1 MSKHGNF
8 KETFQEQTVDIEN
21 LEKQKKI
28 SLEPDLNQWP
38 KDICILSSTV
48 LRSTNWAIEGLL

>member
-8 KETFQEQTVDIEN
+8 KETFQEQTVDVQN

-28 SLEPDLNQWP
+28 SLEPDLNQ
-38 KDICILSSTV
+38 
-48 LRSTNWAIEGLL
+48 

>member
-21 LEKQKKI
+21 LEKQKKK
-28 SLEPDLNQWP
+28 LPRTGFEPV
-38 KDICILSSTV
+38 T
-48 LRSTNWAIEGLL
+48 